1 MARPRKIENVFN
13 PPKSNT
19 AFTEGHK
26 SKGILD
32 DFALRKALQSS
43 EITLSDGTGAGFV
56 KNDVNGVLSG
66 GNSGGGGG
74 SGSMTT
80 VKEGGVQLG
89 GADIVT
95 LDFNGDH
102 FNLTESPDTEVNI
115 EVNEGGIDHDALQ
128 NFVAAEHL
136 LVGAIDHDQLLN
148 FASNEHFTEGSID
161 HTAITNIGSNT
172 HAQIDTAVTAST
184 NHIADNSQAHS
195 DYLINNGDDTS
206 SGKITAN
213 NMEIVGDNNTNDTS
227 YMGMVLHGT
236 DSSPPTASN
245 YPHGTIYL
253 QYAA

>member
-1 MARPRKIENVFN
+1 MAKVKNPLAVGNTGRGRASRRGGGSYDNPRENIDPHVKTHVLNTVEVLSNKI
-13 PPKSNT
+13 K
-19 AFTEGHK
+19 
-26 SKGILD
+26 
-32 DFALRKALQSS
+32 LR
-43 EITLSDGTGAGFV
+43 DGTGAGFV

-66 GNSGGGGG
+66 GNTGGGGG

-95 LDFNGDH
+95 LDFNGDD
-102 FNLTESPDTEVNI
+102 FNLTESPDTEVNVT
-115 EVNEGGIDHDALQ
+115 VNDGGIDHTGIA
-128 NFVAAEHL
+128 
-136 LVGAIDHDQLLN
+136 
-148 FASNEHFTEGSID
+148 
-161 HTAITNIGSNT
+161 NIGSNT

-195 DYLINNGDDTS
+195 DYLINNGDDTT

>member
-1 MARPRKIENVFN
+1 VAKVKNPLAVGNTGRGRASRRGGGSYDNPRENIDPHVKTHVLNTVEVLSNKI
-13 PPKSNT
+13 K
-19 AFTEGHK
+19 
-26 SKGILD
+26 
-32 DFALRKALQSS
+32 LR
-43 EITLSDGTGAGFV
+43 DGTGAGFV

-66 GNSGGGGG
+66 GNTGGGGG

-95 LDFNGDH
+95 LDFNGDD
-102 FNLTESPDTEVNI
+102 FNLTESPDTEVNVT
-115 EVNEGGIDHDALQ
+115 VNDGGIDHDS
-128 NFVAAEHL
+128 
-136 LVGAIDHDQLLN
+136 LLN

-195 DYLINNGDDTS
+195 DYLINNGDDTT